1 MMEESMIIP
10 VNDQNI
16 TAAATI
22 HSISWKESHR
32 AFCTLDFIE
41 IHSPERQLKYM
52 RDKMN
57 HGTKFFMLIDEE
69 PVGVVSVTDS
79 LIEDLYVL
87 PEKQKMGY
95 GTRLLQFAVGQC
107 SGTPS
112 LWILENNE
120 NAERLYRR
128 FGFTKSGRINAIT
141 DQLAEIEFV
150 LE

>member
-1 MMEESMIIP
+1 MIIP

-16 TAAATI
+16 AAAATI

-32 AFCTLDFIE
+32 AFCTPDFIE
-41 IHSPERQLKYM
+41 IHSPERQLQYM

-57 HGTKFFMLIDEE
+57 HGTKFFMLIDED

-95 GTRLLQFAVGQC
+95 GTRLLQFAVSQC

-112 LWILENNE
+112 LWILENNK

-128 FGFTKSGRINAIT
+128 FSFTKSGRINAIT

-150 LE
+150 ME

>member
-1 MMEESMIIP
+1 MIIP
-10 VNDQNI
+10 VNDRNI
-16 TAAATI
+16 TAAAAI

-32 AFCTLDFIE
+32 AFCTPDFIE
-41 IHSPERQLKYM
+41 IHSPERQLQYM

-57 HGTKFFMLIDEE
+57 HGTQFFMLIDED

>member
-1 MMEESMIIP
+1 MIIP

-16 TAAATI
+16 AAAAAI

-32 AFCTLDFIE
+32 AFCTPDFIE
-41 IHSPERQLKYM
+41 IHSPERQLQYM

-57 HGTKFFMLIDEE
+57 HGTQFFMLIDED

-128 FGFTKSGRINAIT
+128 FGFTKSGRSNAIT

>member
-1 MMEESMIIP
+1 MIIP

-16 TAAATI
+16 AAAATI

-32 AFCTLDFIE
+32 AFCTPDFIE
-41 IHSPERQLKYM
+41 IHSPERQLQYM

-57 HGTKFFMLIDEE
+57 HGTQFFMLIDED

-87 PEKQKMGY
+87 PEKQEMGY

-150 LE
+150 ME

>member
-1 MMEESMIIP
+1 MIIP

-16 TAAATI
+16 AAAATI

-32 AFCTLDFIE
+32 AFCTPAFIE
-41 IHSPERQLKYM
+41 IHSPERQLQYM
-52 RDKMN
+52 RDKMI
-57 HGTKFFMLIDEE
+57 HGTQFFILIDEE

-112 LWILENNE
+112 LWILENNA

-128 FGFTKSGRINAIT
+128 FGFTKSGRSNAIT

>member
-1 MMEESMIIP
+1 MIIP

-16 TAAATI
+16 AAAAAI

-32 AFCTLDFIE
+32 AFCTPAFIE
-41 IHSPERQLKYM
+41 IHSPERQLQYM

-57 HGTKFFMLIDEE
+57 HGTQFFMLIDED

-95 GTRLLQFAVGQC
+95 GTRLLQFAVSQC

-112 LWILENNE
+112 LWILENNK

>member
-1 MMEESMIIP
+1 MIIP

-16 TAAATI
+16 AAAAAI

-32 AFCTLDFIE
+32 AFCAPDFIE
-41 IHSPERQLKYM
+41 IHSPERQLQYM

-57 HGTKFFMLIDEE
+57 HGTKFFMLIDED

-128 FGFTKSGRINAIT
+128 FGFTKSGRSNAIT

>member
-1 MMEESMIIP
+1 MIIP

-16 TAAATI
+16 AAAAAI

-32 AFCTLDFIE
+32 AFCTPDFIE
-41 IHSPERQLKYM
+41 IHSPERQLQYM

-57 HGTKFFMLIDEE
+57 HGTQFFMLIDED

-128 FGFTKSGRINAIT
+128 FGFTKSGRSNAIT
-141 DQLAEIEFV
+141 DQLAELEFV

>member
-1 MMEESMIIP
+1 MIIP

-32 AFCTLDFIE
+32 AFCTPDFIE
-41 IHSPERQLKYM
+41 IHSPERQLKCM
-52 RDKMN
+52 RDKMKN
-57 HGTKFFMLIDEE
+57 GTEFFMLIDED

-128 FGFTKSGRINAIT
+128 FGFTKSGRSNAIT

>member
-1 MMEESMIIP
+1 MIIP
-10 VNDQNI
+10 VNDRNI
-16 TAAATI
+16 TAAAAI

-32 AFCTLDFIE
+32 AFCTPDFIE
-41 IHSPERQLKYM
+41 IHSPERQLQYM

-57 HGTKFFMLIDEE
+57 HGTQFFMLIDED

-87 PEKQKMGY
+87 PEKQEMGY

-150 LE
+150 ME

>member
-1 MMEESMIIP
+1 MIIP
-10 VNDQNI
+10 VNDRNI
-16 TAAATI
+16 TTAAAI

-32 AFCTLDFIE
+32 AFCTPDFIE
-41 IHSPERQLKYM
+41 IHSPERQLQYM

-57 HGTKFFMLIDEE
+57 HGTQFFMLIDED

-87 PEKQKMGY
+87 PEKQEMGY

-150 LE
+150 ME

>member
-1 MMEESMIIP
+1 MIIP

-16 TAAATI
+16 AAAATI

-32 AFCTLDFIE
+32 AFCTPDFIE
-41 IHSPERQLKYM
+41 IHSPERQLQYM

-57 HGTKFFMLIDEE
+57 HGTQFFMLIDED

-128 FGFTKSGRINAIT
+128 FGFTKSGRSNAIT

>member
-1 MMEESMIIP
+1 MIIP

-16 TAAATI
+16 AAAAAI

-32 AFCTLDFIE
+32 AFCTPDFIE
-41 IHSPERQLKYM
+41 IHSPERQLQYM

-57 HGTKFFMLIDEE
+57 HGTQFFMLIDED

-87 PEKQKMGY
+87 PEKQKMDY

-128 FGFTKSGRINAIT
+128 FGFTKSGRSNAIT